1 MAAIFYTYSFL
12 IGLIAGSF
20 YNVVGLRVPKKESI
34 VRPGSHCSHCQR
46 KLTIGEL
53 IPVVSYLFLKGKCK
67 GCGHRI
73 SPIYPLIELVNAAL
87 FVAAPIILGWSSEL
101 AIAWLLISLLTIITV
116 SDIAY
121 MLIPDKIL
129 LFFGTIFILLRFFV
143 QPAVAWWEPLAGAAA
158 GFGLLLL
165 IAILSKGGMGG
176 GDIKLFAVL
185 GWVLGWKL
193 VLIAFVIAAFYG
205 TILGLIGM
213 IAGRVRVGKPMPFA
227 PAIAMGTLTAYFF
240 GERFLHWYYT
250 IIAF

>member
-1 MAAIFYTYSFL
+1 MAAFYLTYSFL
-12 IGLIAGSF
+12 IGLVAGSF
-20 YNVVGLRVPKKESI
+20 YNVVGLRVPKRQSI
-34 VRPGSHCSHCQR
+34 VRPGSHCGHCKRQ
-46 KLTIGEL
+46 LTMWEL
-53 IPVVSYLFLKGKCK
+53 IPVVSYLCLRGKCR
-67 GCGHRI
+67 GCGHAI

-87 FVAAPIILGWSSEL
+87 FTAAPLVLGWSWEL
-101 AIAWLLISLLTIITV
+101 VIAWLLISLLTIITV

-129 LFFGTIFILLRFFV
+129 LFFGTLFIFLRYFV
-143 QPAVAWWEPLAGAAA
+143 QPPAAWWEPLAGAAA

-205 TILGLIGM
+205 TMLGIIGM
-213 IAGRVRVGKPMPFA
+213 ATGKVKVGKAMPFG

-240 GERFLHWYYT
+240 GERFLHWYAT